1 MCTITMQNEGTTKMQ
16 KRKKEKDKNVTTMR
30 RKSTITM

>member
-1 MCTITMQNEGTTKMQ
+1 MQNEGTTKMQ
-16 KRKKEKDKNVTTMR
+16 KEDTNVTTMR

>member
-16 KRKKEKDKNVTTMR
+16 KEDTNVTTMR